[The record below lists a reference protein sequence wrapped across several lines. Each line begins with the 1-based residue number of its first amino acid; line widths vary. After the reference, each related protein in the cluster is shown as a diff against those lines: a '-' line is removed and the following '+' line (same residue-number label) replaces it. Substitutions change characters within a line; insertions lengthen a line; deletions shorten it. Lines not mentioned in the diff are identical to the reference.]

1 MALNT
6 PRQALSALAVPKRS
20 ARLLEDQ
27 QATNKALNEEST
39 QRRSARNEEGAQRR
53 SGRQDNGTSI
63 TMLFSVKVEAITIT
77 DRRTVQVFT
86 NIWSLTKH
94 IQQDV

>member
-27 QATNKALNEEST
+27 QALNEDQHATKKAHS
-39 QRRSARNEEGAQRR
+39 EEVAGKTTEQA
-53 SGRQDNGTSI
+53 SSI